1 MEKKYPGA
9 ESRIYAFV
17 CGGEREKKKVAFK
30 LL

>member
-1 MEKKYPGA
+1 MEEKYPGA

-17 CGGEREKKKVAFK
+17 CGGEREKKVAFK